1 MSALLTCTLLVQTHG
16 YASRVQFRLA
26 CTKIPKDVLLLEIG
40 PHALM
45 RSPLRQNRSDL
56 QYVAT
61 MKKGESA
68 VDTLAA
74 AVADLW
80 RKGAIFSWP
89 ASAAP
94 SAGVHP
100 EREAQDTPFLAEL
113 VMTLRPTA
121 CTVPC
126 HGPAFQHS
134 WGLGAGMLCTAHV
147 SDTIGDETRRECVS
161 LWT

>member
-1 MSALLTCTLLVQTHG
+1 MLISILPVQTHG

-68 VDTLAA
+68 VETLSA

-100 EREAQDTPFLAEL
+100 EREPQQKP
-113 VMTLRPTA
+113 VSHH
-121 CTVPC
+121 VPC
-126 HGPAFQHS
+126 PCQQANLLHCAARNFFTP
-134 WGLGAGMLCTAHV
+134 
-147 SDTIGDETRRECVS
+147 RREV
-161 LWT
+161 

>member
-1 MSALLTCTLLVQTHG
+1 MLISILPVQTHG

-68 VDTLAA
+68 VDTLTA

-80 RKGAIFSWP
+80 RKGAIFNWP
-89 ASAAP
+89 ASSAP
-94 SAGVHP
+94 SAGSHP
-100 EREAQDTPFLAEL
+100 ERESQAPDSHLL
-113 VMTLRPTA
+113 SCLA
-121 CTVPC
+121 CTTSTEIFPIFASS
-126 HGPAFQHS
+126 HGLYGCPLSKVTGNAD
-134 WGLGAGMLCTAHV
+134 A
-147 SDTIGDETRRECVS
+147 
-161 LWT
+161 

>member
-1 MSALLTCTLLVQTHG
+1 MHMQTHG

-68 VDTLAA
+68 VDTLTA

-80 RKGAIFSWP
+80 RKGAIFNWP
-89 ASAAP
+89 ASSAP
-94 SAGVHP
+94 SAGAHP
-100 EREAQDTPFLAEL
+100 ECESRARNNRLSSCLGCTASSI
-113 VMTLRPTA
+113 LRPSLFVA
-121 CTVPC
+121 GSHEARGCLLSKVTVN
-126 HGPAFQHS
+126 ADA
-134 WGLGAGMLCTAHV
+134 WNLKV
-147 SDTIGDETRRECVS
+147 SAKVH
-161 LWT
+161 

>member
-1 MSALLTCTLLVQTHG
+1 M
-16 YASRVQFRLA
+16 QFRLA

-68 VDTLAA
+68 VETLSA

-80 RKGAIFSWP
+80 RKGAIFGWP

-94 SAGVHP
+94 SAGAHP
-100 EREAQDTPFLAEL
+100 ERESTK
-113 VMTLRPTA
+113 A
-121 CTVPC
+121 CSCSSAPSGMSGEMHVQC
-126 HGPAFQHS
+126 ICLSMRLGPASPSIPF
-134 WGLGAGMLCTAHV
+134 AHV
-147 SDTIGDETRRECVS
+147 TGPAASEASKGWCKQDVC
-161 LWT
+161 

>member
-1 MSALLTCTLLVQTHG
+1 MLISILPVQTHG

-68 VDTLAA
+68 VETLSA

-100 EREAQDTPFLAEL
+100 EREPQTET
-113 VMTLRPTA
+113 VSHH
-121 CTVPC
+121 VPC
-126 HGPAFQHS
+126 PCRQASSLHCAAREILRTKER
-134 WGLGAGMLCTAHV
+134 GLNAG
-147 SDTIGDETRRECVS
+147 RREVRR
-161 LWT
+161 